1 MAKKNEKRTEIV
13 PLRQVMDR
21 LFEESFLDPFS
32 VFRTIDREPL
42 ALSFPKVDVSETEK
56 EIEVK
61 ADVPGIEPDKINV
74 EVSDE
79 DVRISGE
86 YESKK
91 EEKRKTHYRLERQS
105 GSFERLIPLP
115 SKVVSDQAKA
125 EIKDGVLEIV
135 APKQEISQ
143 KKVKVKVNKK

>member
-1 MAKKNEKRTEIV
+1 MAKKNEKTQII

-32 VFRTIDREPL
+32 VFRTIEKEPFN
-42 ALSFPKVDVSETEK
+42 AVSPKVDVSETDQ
-56 EIEVK
+56 EIEIK

-86 YESKK
+86 YKREN
-91 EEKRKTHYRLERQS
+91 EEKGKTYYRLERQS

-115 SKVVSDQAKA
+115 SKVVSDKSKA
-125 EIKDGVLEIV
+125 EIKDGVLEIRI
-135 APKQEISQ
+135 PKQEISQ